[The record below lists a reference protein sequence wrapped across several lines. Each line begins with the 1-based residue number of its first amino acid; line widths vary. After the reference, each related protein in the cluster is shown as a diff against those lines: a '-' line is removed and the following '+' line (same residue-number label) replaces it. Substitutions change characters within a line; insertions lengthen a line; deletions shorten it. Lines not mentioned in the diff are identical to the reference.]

1 MEIIPVNFT
10 EKTERTPAGTAAV
23 QEKAADLERQAVE
36 AIGKNFVKASAE
48 SVNEA
53 LEKMGTASKEKNA
66 QAASGGQ
73 PAGLQ
78 RLNSLLLELMGKE
91 GAVRYPA
98 LLSFLS
104 RYGYRCFHADAALD
118 RLRKRLDQTTEFP
131 HEIGLFLGYPLGD
144 VKGFIQ
150 NSGKNSKCC
159 GSWKVYC
166 NESETEKLFEK
177 FQKCRLVYCRLFLE
191 GRSVIQLTVAA

>member
-1 MEIIPVNFT
+1 MLDKYLVEHCAPT
-10 EKTERTPAGTAAV
+10 LASLKTANVFRFAFASLIEFENHLNAWNKNLNPKGVAITALQVRDGTALVYVYRPAKLK
-23 QEKAADLERQAVE
+23 QDLKQDGVA
-36 AIGKNFVKASAE
+36 
-48 SVNEA
+48 
-53 LEKMGTASKEKNA
+53 
-66 QAASGGQ
+66 
-73 PAGLQ
+73 
-78 RLNSLLLELMGKE
+78 
-91 GAVRYPA
+91 
-98 LLSFLS
+98 SFLS